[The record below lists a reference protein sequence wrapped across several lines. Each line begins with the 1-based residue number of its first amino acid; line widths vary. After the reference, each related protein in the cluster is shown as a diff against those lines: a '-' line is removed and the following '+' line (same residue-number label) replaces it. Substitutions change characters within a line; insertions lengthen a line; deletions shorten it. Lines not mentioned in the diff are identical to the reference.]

1 MASTI
6 IICGWLTKEGARGHR
21 VQNSKKRWFVLQ
33 DGFLSYFEDNPAFY
47 KGKNIH
53 NFKGRIFL
61 CGCLVA
67 ESVKPLSFMF
77 RTPTKD
83 FIITGTSESE
93 ISCWKNALDYAIQAA
108 NDDFEDK
115 RPLTGWLN
123 KKGGLGHKY
132 TNWQKRWFKLQGALL
147 SYYSDEVKKS
157 DEAKYL
163 KGTIDVTMISEL
175 TPNVTG
181 SKNNCFSILVNNE
194 KEFIFSASTAEEK
207 QTWIDEILNVK
218 EKLAQ
223 KYGIGRLGIQEEV
236 ICTSLPQVRVK
247 GSWKKLCFCLTNKN
261 IRFYKSQRILDDE
274 ESWNFLSGLLISIPL
289 FGTTLHVSS
298 EAGARVIHIT
308 DIRGTKYTL
317 KGGDSELLNLYE
329 EMTNMIRSLLMDIIS
344 EGSSIRLNCYA
355 SMDGP
360 DQDHGYTII
369 TVDQISATFRFL
381 LTDHTTT
388 MSLSRINGV
397 SVNKELEKLVI
408 SYTDEENEKKELSFR
423 TESAFSLSDIF
434 NHLRGES
441 SSPKELW
448 DAVSLD
454 SPDSRTVST
463 DITTT
468 KKDPTSSKSKKKDQ
482 LSLED
487 FELIRVV
494 GRGAFGKVL
503 LCKLV
508 DTNQTYAMKCILK
521 KSLVRHKKEIEH
533 TLAERSVMMKLDHPF
548 LMKLHYTFQTDDKL
562 IYVMDYVNGGELFFH
577 LEREGTF
584 DMDRARFYMAE
595 LISAISYLHESD
607 IVYRDIK
614 TENILLNSEGHVVLT
629 DFGLSKELGDA
640 DQRTGTLCGTPV
652 YLPPEMLK
660 KQEYGKAVDFWSV
673 GVLLFEMLTGDVPFY
688 NDNIQKMFRMIVQDE
703 VPYPDFLIG
712 TPVQDLIDRLLQKNP
727 EDRLTDWDE
736 IKSHPFFECIN
747 WEALVRKEIP
757 PPFVPTVSLM
767 INLIIGFREIR
778 YQEYRC

>member
-1 MASTI
+1 
-6 IICGWLTKEGARGHR
+6 
-21 VQNSKKRWFVLQ
+21 
-33 DGFLSYFEDNPAFY
+33 
-47 KGKNIH
+47 
-53 NFKGRIFL
+53 
-61 CGCLVA
+61 
-67 ESVKPLSFMF
+67 
-77 RTPTKD
+77 
-83 FIITGTSESE
+83 
-93 ISCWKNALDYAIQAA
+93 
-108 NDDFEDK
+108 
-115 RPLTGWLN
+115 
-123 KKGGLGHKY
+123 
-132 TNWQKRWFKLQGALL
+132 
-147 SYYSDEVKKS
+147 
-157 DEAKYL
+157 
-163 KGTIDVTMISEL
+163 
-175 TPNVTG
+175 
-181 SKNNCFSILVNNE
+181 
-194 KEFIFSASTAEEK
+194 
-207 QTWIDEILNVK
+207 
-218 EKLAQ
+218 
-223 KYGIGRLGIQEEV
+223 
-236 ICTSLPQVRVK
+236 
-247 GSWKKLCFCLTNKN
+247 
-261 IRFYKSQRILDDE
+261 
-274 ESWNFLSGLLISIPL
+274 
-289 FGTTLHVSS
+289 
-298 EAGARVIHIT
+298 
-308 DIRGTKYTL
+308 
-317 KGGDSELLNLYE
+317 
-329 EMTNMIRSLLMDIIS
+329 MTNMIRSLLMDIIS

-757 PPFVPTVSLM
+757 PPFVPTVSGKLDTRN
-767 INLIIGFREIR
+767 IDADIVNEEVEFDQPEEDLTQEEKLIFKDLDFGYVGEQSFGP
-778 YQEYRC
+778 Q